1 MEKIVIKGGK
11 KLVGEIEISGAK
23 NAAVAIIPAVLL
35 SDGICRLENLPN
47 ISDVS
52 SMIRILKDIGADIKI
67 INKNCRQKQ
76 QNFIR
81 KLDITLQ
88 VVVYQ

>member
-1 MEKIVIKGGK
+1 MEKIVINGGR

-35 SDGICRLENLPN
+35 SDGVCRLENLPY

-52 SMIRILKDIGADIKI
+52 SMIKILKEIGADIKL
-67 INKNCRQKQ
+67 INKH
-76 QNFIR
+76 
-81 KLDITLQ
+81 T
-88 VVVYQ
+88 V